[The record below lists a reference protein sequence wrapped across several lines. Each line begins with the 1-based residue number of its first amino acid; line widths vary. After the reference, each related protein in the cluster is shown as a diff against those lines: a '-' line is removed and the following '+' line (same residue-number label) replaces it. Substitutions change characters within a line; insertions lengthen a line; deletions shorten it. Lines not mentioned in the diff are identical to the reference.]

1 MLSSTFNKIT
11 LAFSTAEQAGI
22 FTTFAHPA
30 KTESLLSVTRLR
42 KGRLLV
48 SGRDGGIWV
57 TVSSTLYLIE
67 LLFLFMQSKN
77 VKV

>member
-1 MLSSTFNKIT
+1 MLSSTFNKIA
-11 LAFSTAEQAGI
+11 LAFSTAERAGM

-30 KTESLLSVTRLR
+30 KTEIVLSVVRLR

-48 SGRDGGIWV
+48 SGGVGGIWV
-57 TVSSTLYLIE
+57 PVSTLCLIE